1 MNFRNSA
8 GTSVP
13 AWWAAAR
20 QQGLVQDET
29 VATGQ
34 EQPSFW
40 IVALAMLGAALCTIP
55 LLGLVLVT
63 GIDFWWESGGAYV
76 LGLIGMGVGGLM
88 LRKAQHVFAS
98 CMGLVLWSGGQ
109 GLLALQLALSL
120 DGSERQLFTVLS
132 GCLALAQ
139 AAGAALAGPLWVRQ
153 VMAVS
158 FGASAYGFG
167 VALLGG
173 SLLLAPLQ
181 PAAVLLALAWGFW
194 IWREPQHLR
203 RGMAPWAACADAA
216 IVGLLCTVLSEYVA
230 PAFWLQAGGDRLE
243 LLPFGPGWNAL
254 AVLLT
259 LAAGAA
265 LARRWQHNGL
275 LLPGVRGALVLIVL
289 LLAAASWFQ
298 PALAVPAVVGFAAAA
313 GARWRILALCGLGML
328 WLLGRF
334 YYSLQWPLALKGLG
348 LAVLGAALLLGLLA
362 QRWLRRG
369 AAARTAGTAASSAA
383 AARMPLA
390 WLALGAVLAFGLVNW
405 DVRGKEAVMANGQ
418 PLLVPLAPVDPRS
431 LMQGDYMSLNFDI
444 PAAVRDALDGSAA
457 VSAQAVARRDAQGR
471 ARIERLARPQ
481 EVLAADELLLPLRQ
495 LKGRWT
501 LVTDAFFFAE
511 GRGEHFARARF
522 GDFRV
527 LPDGRALLVGL
538 ADEDGKPL

>member
-8 GTSVP
+8 GTSLP

-20 QQGLVQDET
+20 QWGLVQDET

-254 AVLLT
+254 AV
-259 LAAGAA
+259 
-265 LARRWQHNGL
+265 
-275 LLPGVRGALVLIVL
+275 